1 MGRRRWRPHQRCHRG
16 RRVSARLRR
25 NHREGIY
32 GTLVVRTDG
41 GSSATWTYTLKLG
54 MDERGIDDM
63 ESFGMAVSDIYGGH
77 QTSSLDITLKPL
89 THAPECGDVLV
100 DWGKTES
107 GRPVSFMEEQ
117 LDFSDADMAY
127 DPTESL
133 HLAINGVAVTESV
146 QIAGKYGKLT
156 IGPDGSFIYN
166 YALGTENFDVLED
179 FTYTETDSRGYSDTA
194 HLYIR
199 LSDDAPAFPVA
210 EQAAFASES
219 PQDAS
224 PTPDGDT
231 QGNAPD
237 TAPEPVEI
245 ELANVPLPY
254 DPADTGMAVAS
265 LLQKDHCRKKN
276 FSEKFLFSITRLYS
290 WRNWRLWAKNG

>member
-1 MGRRRWRPHQRCHRG
+1 MGRRRWRPHQRVTVG
-16 RRVSARLRR
+16 GVSLPASGETTI
-25 NHREGIY
+25 EGIY

-41 GSSATWTYTLKLG
+41 GSSATWTYTLKPG
-54 MDERGIDDM
+54 MDEQGIDDM
-63 ESFGMAVSDIYGGH
+63 ESFGVAVSDIYGGH

-107 GRPVSFMEEQ
+107 GRPVSFMEGQ

-179 FTYTETDSRGYSDTA
+179 FTYTVTDSRGYSDTA

-199 LSDDAPAFPVA
+199 LSDNAPAFPVA
-210 EQAAFASES
+210 EQAAFASEA

-231 QGNAPD
+231 QGDAPD

-245 ELANVPLPY
+245 GLANVPLPY
-254 DPADTGMAVAS
+254 DPADTGMAV
-265 LLQKDHCRKKN
+265 
-276 FSEKFLFSITRLYS
+276 
-290 WRNWRLWAKNG
+290 GG